1 MRSREGRAR
10 RRRRIRRMVS
20 LFFFGRRGK
29 GDDCGFVE
37 LTFLLYCRNEKG
49 TEEEALGLRRWK
61 KREILP
67 TVGCWEWMYR
77 WIGLQEHGVCFG
89 GEKGWKCAA
98 VLSEKI
104 MGQTANGFFALGRSA
119 LHALQLACGVSA
131 QCLQE
136 APHCWARQRSIEY
149 SYQEIERARLERF

>member
-1 MRSREGRAR
+1 M
-10 RRRRIRRMVS
+10 IV
-20 LFFFGRRGK
+20 
-29 GDDCGFVE
+29 GFAE

-49 TEEEALGLRRWK
+49 TEEEALGLRRW

-89 GEKGWKCAA
+89 GEKGWECAA

-104 MGQTANGFFALGRSA
+104 MGQTANGFFALARSA

>member
-1 MRSREGRAR
+1 M
-10 RRRRIRRMVS
+10 
-20 LFFFGRRGK
+20 
-29 GDDCGFVE
+29 
-37 LTFLLYCRNEKG
+37 
-49 TEEEALGLRRWK
+49 EEERDTTDGWLLGMDVQMDWVTEAWRLFLGR
-61 KREILP
+61 
-67 TVGCWEWMYR
+67 
-77 WIGLQEHGVCFG
+77 
-89 GEKGWKCAA
+89 KGWECAA

-131 QCLQE
+131 QCIQE

>member
-1 MRSREGRAR
+1 
-10 RRRRIRRMVS
+10 MVS
-20 LFFFGRRGK
+20 LFFFGRRGE

-37 LTFLLYCRNEKG
+37 LTLCSLLQ
-49 TEEEALGLRRWK
+49 
-61 KREILP
+61 KREGDRRRSGSGEEGGRRERYYRRLAAGNGC
-67 TVGCWEWMYR
+67 TDGLGHRSMAFVVGER
-77 WIGLQEHGVCFG
+77 
-89 GEKGWKCAA
+89 KGWECAA

-119 LHALQLACGVSA
+119 LHALELACGVSA
-131 QCLQE
+131 QSTQE